1 MGKSDFYV
9 QFNIEIPNIGDEF
22 TGEAERRLRDLT
34 EGHSDII
41 GASVALENIVKVQTP
56 HRYKVR
62 ILLYK
67 RPKNIA
73 VTKKDSEPMTA
84 LANALDTVE
93 REVYETREKLGT
105 TQFKR
110 AQDTEKI
117 VYELS
122 AEEVYATYAR
132 GIDPSELLRDGRTK
146 LAAKLMVEEGFDEEA
161 AYYAAD
167 QILRVAVERTE
178 TENQ

>member
-9 QFNIEIPNIGDEF
+9 QFNIEVPNIGDEF
-22 TGEAERRLRDLT
+22 TGEAERRLRELT

-93 REVYETREKLGT
+93 RKVYETREKLGT

-122 AEEVYATYAR
+122 AEEVYATYTR

-161 AYYAAD
+161 AYYAVD

>member
-1 MGKSDFYV
+1 
-9 QFNIEIPNIGDEF
+9 
-22 TGEAERRLRDLT
+22 
-34 EGHSDII
+34 
-41 GASVALENIVKVQTP
+41 
-56 HRYKVR
+56 
-62 ILLYK
+62 
-67 RPKNIA
+67 
-73 VTKKDSEPMTA
+73 MTA
-84 LANALDTVE
+84 LANALDTIE
-93 REVYETREKLGT
+93 RKVYETREKLGT

-110 AQDTEKI
+110 AQDAEKI
-117 VYELS
+117 ADELS

-132 GIDPSELLRDGRTK
+132 EADPSDLLRDGRTK